1 MANFSST
8 QVMKKFLEEDSPVK
22 PGSSLIVAG
31 QSGDLK
37 ASATDLLAVKKTL
50 PEGNIE
56 YAASVLRASPRPPGP
71 TMRSPRRWPSIPHDY
86 DEKKPLA
93 IGVLLAAY
101 IKLNS
106 WYAGRGI
113 S

>member
-56 YAASVLRASPRPPGP
+56 YAAACLGLR
-71 TMRSPRRWPSIPHDY
+71 PSGI
-86 DEKKPLA
+86 
-93 IGVLLAAY
+93 AATPWTNDAVPA
-101 IKLNS
+101 KV
-106 WYAGRGI
+106 A
-113 S
+113 